1 MSADRRSVAVVT
13 GGGAGIGAAIAAE
26 LGRAGVFVVTVDPL
40 VSVDGVEPLP
50 DPEETTA
57 GRIVAAGGAAT
68 ASNLSVTD
76 RDGVI
81 ELFAALADEHG
92 GVDAVVNV
100 AGITRQMS
108 YVEGTEDDWRSV
120 LAVQLDGFLN
130 VLEAALPIMAAQ
142 GHGHVLGVTSGS
154 GWRPA
159 DTGAYGC
166 AKRAV
171 ASLVWQLGG
180 LAPAGVVVN
189 AISPIAVTRMV
200 LAAMERQK
208 AATAKQ
214 AQAKTSGLAL
224 GTRMPTPDQLG
235 PVGAHLVGE
244 DFAACRGQV
253 VFVA

>member
-1 MSADRRSVAVVT
+1 M
-13 GGGAGIGAAIAAE
+13 
-26 LGRAGVFVVTVDPL
+26 
-40 VSVDGVEPLP
+40 
-50 DPEETTA
+50 
-57 GRIVAAGGAAT
+57 
-68 ASNLSVTD
+68 TD
-76 RDGVI
+76 RDGVV
-81 ELFAALADEHG
+81 ELFADLADELG

-108 YVEGTEDDWRSV
+108 YTEGTEDDWRSV
-120 LAVQLDGFLN
+120 LAVHLDGWLN

-180 LAPAGVVVN
+180 IAPAGVVVN

-200 LAAMERQK
+200 IAAMERQR
-208 AATAKQ
+208 AATPKQ

-235 PVGAHLVGE
+235 PVGAHLVG
-244 DFAACRGQV
+244 DGFDACRGQV
-253 VFVA
+253 VFVAGAELALVERPRLLEVVGTSGVASLAHALEAVTATALAPAEAAQASTGGGNPRLAAAPRGRAGG